1 MNPIQ
6 LVKDSIAKALIEAS
20 ERAVRQGRLR
30 EPLAPGF
37 EITPCR
43 EKAHGDFASN
53 FAMQCAKAQ
62 GQAPRAVAQAVL
74 DELDLTGT
82 AVESAEIAGPGFV
95 NFRVGHA
102 YYENVVRLIDEL
114 GERYGRTEGGRG
126 QKVMVEFISAN
137 PTGPMHMGN
146 ARGGAIGDSLAS
158 ILDACGYDVT
168 REFYVNDAGNQVD
181 NLAKSL
187 EARYLQLYLGE
198 DAVAFPEEGY
208 HGDDVRE
215 RAKEYAALHGDSLVD
230 APSQERREKL
240 VEYGLQKNIENMQRD
255 LGRYKI
261 VFDRWF
267 FESELHKS
275 GYVKDTIDLLERR
288 GHIYEKDGALWFRAT
303 DFGLEK
309 DEVMKKSNG
318 FYTYYAVDIAYH
330 RNKFEARGFDR
341 VIDVFG
347 ADHHGHTL
355 RFRAG
360 LEALGIDP
368 GRLDFVLMQ
377 LVRLIQDGEVV
388 RMSKRTGK
396 AISLNDLL
404 DDIPIDA
411 ARFFFNMRQAD
422 SQMDFDLDLAVKQSS
437 DNPVYYVQYAHARI
451 CSILKNLAAEGI
463 REKPAAEVDLSL
475 LTTAEELDL
484 IRLLGSYPE
493 EIVIA
498 ARAYDPSRM
507 THYAMEL
514 SSAFHRFY
522 NACRVKCDDS
532 GLCAARLALCGAT
545 RQVLRNVLS
554 LLKISAPELM

>member
-1 MNPIQ
+1 
-6 LVKDSIAKALIEAS
+6 
-20 ERAVRQGRLR
+20 
-30 EPLAPGF
+30 
-37 EITPCR
+37 
-43 EKAHGDFASN
+43 
-53 FAMQCAKAQ
+53 
-62 GQAPRAVAQAVL
+62 
-74 DELDLTGT
+74 
-82 AVESAEIAGPGFV
+82 
-95 NFRVGHA
+95 
-102 YYENVVRLIDEL
+102 
-114 GERYGRTEGGRG
+114 
-126 QKVMVEFISAN
+126 
-137 PTGPMHMGN
+137 
-146 ARGGAIGDSLAS
+146 
-158 ILDACGYDVT
+158 
-168 REFYVNDAGNQVD
+168 
-181 NLAKSL
+181 
-187 EARYLQLYLGE
+187 
-198 DAVAFPEEGY
+198 
-208 HGDDVRE
+208 
-215 RAKEYAALHGDSLVD
+215 
-230 APSQERREKL
+230 
-240 VEYGLQKNIENMQRD
+240 
-255 LGRYKI
+255 
-261 VFDRWF
+261 
-267 FESELHKS
+267 
-275 GYVKDTIDLLERR
+275 
-288 GHIYEKDGALWFRAT
+288 
-303 DFGLEK
+303 
-309 DEVMKKSNG
+309 MKKSNG
-318 FYTYYAVDIAYH
+318 FYTYFAADIAYH

-411 ARFFFNMRQAD
+411 
-422 SQMDFDLDLAVKQSS
+422 LAVKQSS

-522 NACRVKCDDS
+522 NACRIKCDDS